1 MDCYHFLDA
10 CHSRVGKLESD
21 IPTSGHTVGWL
32 ESHNRRIATL
42 MLFIC
47 WDLLS
52 SSLLLFT
59 PMVFRSGLELALCTV
74 VMFTPVANTGITGV
88 KTSVRLHL
96 TRLVSIRRVQR
107 GLPLGYQG

>member
-1 MDCYHFLDA
+1 M
-10 CHSRVGKLESD
+10 
-21 IPTSGHTVGWL
+21 VGWL
-32 ESHNRRIATL
+32 ENHNRRIATL

-52 SSLLLFT
+52 SSLLLLT
-59 PMVFRSGLELALCTV
+59 PMVFRSGLELALYTP
-74 VMFTPVANTGITGV
+74 VMFAPVASTGVTGV
-88 KTSVRLHL
+88 KASVRLRL